1 MSLTLPRVMD
11 SFNKYVDD
19 LIKEIR
25 FIIDTNPDPEMA
37 ANKTK
42 RVIQYWFKSCGK
54 VKRRV

>member
-11 SFNKYVDD
+11 SFNHYVDD

-25 FIIDTNPDPEMA
+25 FITETNPDPEMA

-42 RVIQYWFKSCGK
+42 RAIQYWFKTGGK
-54 VKRRV
+54 VKKR